1 MRRLPLI
8 LVAALMCVAP
18 LAVAD
23 DTPAVTPVSSDE
35 FEAVLS
41 GHEGKVVLVNFWATW
56 CAPCLREIPALMEVE
71 STLADEEFAFVAL
84 SMDDPYTGAAMIQSF
99 IDRHFE
105 GFTTYLRTASELH
118 DAAAVI
124 DPAWNEIMP
133 TTYILDREGNVATMI
148 QGLKSADEFLVA
160 VREHL

>member
-1 MRRLPLI
+1 MRRITLI
-8 LVAALMCVAP
+8 SAALLL
-18 LAVAD
+18 LAVAPAWAD
-23 DTPAVTPVSSDE
+23 APAVTPVSSPE
-35 FEAVLS
+35 FEEVLA

-71 STLADEEFAFVAL
+71 STLADEPFAFVAL
-84 SMDDPYTGAAMIQSF
+84 SMDDPYTGADMIQSF

-105 GFTTYLRTASELH
+105 GFRTYLRTEPEIH
-118 DAAAVI
+118 EAAAVI

-148 QGLKSADEFLVA
+148 QGLKSADEFLA
-160 VREHL
+160 AIREHL